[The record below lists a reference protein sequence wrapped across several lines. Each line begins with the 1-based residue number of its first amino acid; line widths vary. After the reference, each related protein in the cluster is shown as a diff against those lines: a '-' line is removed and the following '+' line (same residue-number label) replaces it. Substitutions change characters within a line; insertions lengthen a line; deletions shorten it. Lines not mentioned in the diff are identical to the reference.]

1 MDISDIRRRLSEV
14 DQNIGVE
21 PINNTFNSI
30 DIAGGEDTDDE
41 GASADITIKNVGRKF
56 CPSPSTVCP
65 DWQAS
70 YINGRF
76 ATVRNPRKRVSVLP
90 PTRGCGTL
98 SKVSK
103 TSRDRGT
110 ALHSSYADAHQRN
123 KVTGCRISI
132 NAGFFMRHV
141 RVNGTELRCNST
153 LRNCD
158 CLGNLISDGKYI
170 QTSKAINANFGIR
183 EGKFIIGYVSENEV
197 LHNKNDK
204 KFDQLVSGVIWLVR
218 NGTNF
223 VLESASI
230 ETARTQQTSKH
241 LMENNQRS
249 FVDTFAARTV
259 VGYDKKG
266 QLLIYQV
273 DGLHGRAYVPSG
285 LKRGID
291 LVSLA
296 DMLIDLGF
304 VEAINLDGGGSS
316 AFILNDKLQSY
327 PSDECGKHFV
337 CERPVTSIICVH
349 DDIVGSKTSQASTSA
364 CTDHI
369 VPRVDVA
376 LSIVVGILSAIVFSL
391 CAPYIFSRF
400 SNHNKALEVYDMV
413 FQCVP
418 SKIFSICRRRGNRY
432 TNIDVFE
439 DGFDSTEDDVSQPH
453 DSPGKSSTFRQKTK
467 INRNVVA
474 VDISEL
480 EIEIPSLERTPKNSP
495 RPSIDKTS
503 VESPDPAKE

>member
-1 MDISDIRRRLSEV
+1 MK
-14 DQNIGVE
+14 
-21 PINNTFNSI
+21 T
-30 DIAGGEDTDDE
+30 
-41 GASADITIKNVGRKF
+41 
-56 CPSPSTVCP
+56 
-65 DWQAS
+65 
-70 YINGRF
+70 RF
-76 ATVRNPRKRVSVLP
+76 
-90 PTRGCGTL
+90 
-98 SKVSK
+98 
-103 TSRDRGT
+103 
-110 ALHSSYADAHQRN
+110 
-123 KVTGCRISI
+123 
-132 NAGFFMRHV
+132 
-141 RVNGTELRCNST
+141 
-153 LRNCD
+153 
-158 CLGNLISDGKYI
+158 
-170 QTSKAINANFGIR
+170 
-183 EGKFIIGYVSENEV
+183 FIVKMI
-197 LHNKNDK
+197 K

-259 VGYDKKG
+259 VGYNKKG

-400 SNHNKALEVYDMV
+400 SNHNKALEVYGMV

-418 SKIFSICRRRGNRY
+418 SKILSICRRRGNRY

-453 DSPGKSSTFRQKTK
+453 DSPENHQLLGKRLKS
-467 INRNVVA
+467 
-474 VDISEL
+474 
-480 EIEIPSLERTPKNSP
+480 IEMLSL
-495 RPSIDKTS
+495 SIYLS
-503 VESPDPAKE
+503 